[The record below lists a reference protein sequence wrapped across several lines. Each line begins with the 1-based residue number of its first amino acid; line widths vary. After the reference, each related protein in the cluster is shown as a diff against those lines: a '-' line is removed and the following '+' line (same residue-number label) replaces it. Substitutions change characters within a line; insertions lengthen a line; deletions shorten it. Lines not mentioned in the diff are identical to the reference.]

1 MSANGSAARS
11 HHDQLELSGMDEV
24 LARLAALT
32 TRLEQAEQQ
41 LAERQPTGSSAAIG
55 PEQGQDPLYPN
66 VEEWVNTYLLPTFPR
81 PYGAVGMTR
90 WYWCA
95 RWWAHDE
102 AVTRMM
108 ALWYAWENARLEM
121 TGMVGWLQQLD
132 HHLPIL
138 CGEDGPFRGCNA
150 GKGGH
155 GVRHEL
161 PPIAET
167 DKAPDDWWNWWNQA
181 D

>member
-1 MSANGSAARS
+1 MTANSAAARS
-11 HHDQLELSGMDEV
+11 QREQLELTDIDDVM
-24 LARLAALT
+24 ARLTALT
-32 TRLEQAEQQ
+32 TRLEHAEQQ
-41 LAERQPTGSSAAIG
+41 LAERSSAEPAPSG
-55 PEQGQDPLYPN
+55 SEQESQDPLYDN
-66 VEEWVNTYLLPTFPR
+66 VEQWVHTYLLPTFPR

-90 WYWCA
+90 WYWCT
-95 RWWAHDE
+95 RWFEHDE

-108 ALWYAWENARLEM
+108 ALWYAWETARLEM

-138 CGEDGPFRGCNA
+138 CGDDGPFRACNA
-150 GKGGH
+150 GKNGH

-167 DKAPDDWWNWWNQA
+167 QTAPPGWWDFWS
-181 D
+181 

>member
-1 MSANGSAARS
+1 MTTTNGTTARGARAGKP
-11 HHDQLELSGMDEV
+11 DQVAVEEL
-24 LARLAALT
+24 LARVTALT
-32 TRLEQAEQQ
+32 SRLEQAEQQ
-41 LAERQPTGSSAAIG
+41 LAERATPSPAAAG
-55 PEQGQDPLYPN
+55 TDEGQDPIYPN

-90 WYWCA
+90 WYWC
-95 RWWAHDE
+95 RSWWAHDE

-121 TGMVGWLQQLD
+121 TGMVGWLQLLD
-132 HHLPIL
+132 HNLPIL
-138 CGEDGPFRGCNA
+138 CGEDGPFRACSA
-150 GKGGH
+150 GKGER

-167 DKAPDDWWNWWNQA
+167 ETAPADWWNWWT
-181 D
+181 